1 MSFTYSRA
9 LKAPHLPCHTQITLL
24 PGAPSVAAR
33 KASSQGTLPK
43 GSATEVGATSFPST
57 AKSYTNIQLCVQ
69 RAGSDLRAAL
79 ASPPVVSFKE
89 TLR

>member
-43 GSATEVGATSFPST
+43 GSGATSFPST